1 MYQSLRTNELPD
13 DYVVFDIETSG
24 LNPKKDKIIEIG
36 AIKYK
41 DNKKIDEFSYL
52 IDSEIKLN
60 QIITDVTG
68 ITDDDLKGKD
78 KIDVVLPKFLDFIED
93 YTIIGHN
100 VKFDYD
106 FIEAN
111 ITKLH
116 LKHLKNRIVDTLLLS
131 RITIYDS
138 KNHRLKTLKE
148 YLGLNYNSHRALDDS
163 LTCNDLYQYCKNKK
177 KRN

>member
-52 IDSEIKLN
+52 IDPEIKLN

-78 KIDVVLPKFLDFIED
+78 V
-93 YTIIGHN
+93 IGGR
-100 VKFDYD
+100 VGGMPEMTF
-106 FIEAN
+106 EWA
-111 ITKLH
+111 
-116 LKHLKNRIVDTLLLS
+116 
-131 RITIYDS
+131 
-138 KNHRLKTLKE
+138 LKE
-148 YLGLNYNSHRALDDS
+148 HNINPKKDLNIDTSIAFAAMSSAFIGGQGDFVTLFDDNAS
-163 LTCNDLYQYCKNKK
+163 
-177 KRN
+177 KRK